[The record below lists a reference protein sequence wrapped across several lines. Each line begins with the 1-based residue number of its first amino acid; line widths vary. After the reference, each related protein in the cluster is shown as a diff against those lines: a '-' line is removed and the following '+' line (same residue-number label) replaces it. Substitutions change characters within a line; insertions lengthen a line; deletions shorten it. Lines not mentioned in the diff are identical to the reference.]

1 LFRVQIPL
9 ASNTI
14 MAGVNQ
20 TIMMA
25 LSMVVYAS
33 MIAVEGLG
41 QMVLRG
47 IGRLDVGLA
56 AVGGIG
62 IVILAMILD
71 RITRGIAQQPLVGKP
86 WSQRGPAGMLRYL
99 SKPLLRPSHQ
109 ERTEI

>member
-1 LFRVQIPL
+1 
-9 ASNTI
+9 
-14 MAGVNQ
+14 
-20 TIMMA
+20 MMA

-71 RITRGIAQQPLVGKP
+71 RITRGIAERSRDQLP
-86 WSQRGPAGMLRYL
+86 WMQREFIGFIRSVIPVPASTVREDG
-99 SKPLLRPSHQ
+99 
-109 ERTEI
+109 I